1 MKFLGYLIAG
11 LVGIGIG
18 YALGKGKAKTTS
30 EVSGIGAGGSP
41 RFGRPK
47 TEEERLATHRA
58 LYGEETLPP
67 RGTGLKRRGIV

>member
-1 MKFLGYLIAG
+1 MKLLGCLVLS
-11 LVGIGIG
+11 LVGFGIG
-18 YALGKGKAKTTS
+18 YAIGKGKAKTPS